1 MKKRNVVLAI
11 LLFGAFGFSA
21 VLLGRRR
28 ITDHPWD
35 LNGDGV
41 VDDLDQAI
49 FEAAYGSTPADANW
63 NPACDFDGDG
73 LVSYDDL
80 AALGRHFGETY

>member
-1 MKKRNVVLAI
+1 MRGKWVAATVIIGGI
-11 LLFGAFGFSA
+11 LLLGFKIRGTLS
-21 VLLGRRR
+21 
-28 ITDHPWD
+28 DSHPWD

-41 VDDLDQAI
+41 VDELDQAI
-49 FEAAYGSTPADANW
+49 FESAYGSTPVDDNW

-80 AALGRHFGETY
+80 ATLGSHFGETY